1 MSSRYM
7 KIKEDSRFQRRKI
20 EDDTK
25 NCPAGGEDGK
35 ANVIYLLLSSS
46 VFFYLRRKWN
56 FRNLS
61 KIKSF
66 PPRYKTSSGTIR
78 NSERRA
84 IKLFSRLEN
93 IFSRFGYLFSR
104 LDYIFSS
111 LENNFVTR
119 LKTKVKGA
127 SWFS

>member
-46 VFFYLRRKWN
+46 VFFYLRRKWLRLCRLTVPACRLSTNGAQEGKN

-61 KIKSF
+61 
-66 PPRYKTSSGTIR
+66 T
-78 NSERRA
+78 
-84 IKLFSRLEN
+84 
-93 IFSRFGYLFSR
+93 
-104 LDYIFSS
+104 
-111 LENNFVTR
+111 
-119 LKTKVKGA
+119 
-127 SWFS
+127 

>member
-1 MSSRYM
+1 M

-25 NCPAGGEDGK
+25 SCPAGGEDGK
-35 ANVIYLLLSSS
+35 ANVVYLLLSPS

-61 KIKSF
+61 KIKFF
-66 PPRYKTSSGTIR
+66 PTLYKTSSGTIR

-111 LENNFVTR
+111 LENNFVPR

-127 SWFS
+127 SLIL

>member
-35 ANVIYLLLSSS
+35 ANVIYLLLSPS

-61 KIKSF
+61 NMIVRKNTLWEKVRVLI
-66 PPRYKTSSGTIR
+66 
-78 NSERRA
+78 A
-84 IKLFSRLEN
+84 ISTCTYCRKYV
-93 IFSRFGYLFSR
+93 YLSP
-104 LDYIFSS
+104 
-111 LENNFVTR
+111 
-119 LKTKVKGA
+119 
-127 SWFS
+127 